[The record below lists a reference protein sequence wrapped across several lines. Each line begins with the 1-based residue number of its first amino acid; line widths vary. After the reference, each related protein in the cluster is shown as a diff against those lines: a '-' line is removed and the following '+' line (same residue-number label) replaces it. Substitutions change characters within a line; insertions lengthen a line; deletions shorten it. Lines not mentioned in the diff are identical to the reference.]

1 MITIDMKYINKQ
13 IALEPQTLT
22 LYRNTTPNANYK
34 GFVDTDSLLK
44 QALLNEQGYLC
55 GYCMKKI
62 PEANGKYV
70 SVEHYISQEKHV
82 DSNLTELR
90 HSQSSLRYNN
100 MLAVCV
106 NNGIH
111 CDKSRGN
118 IPFKVLN
125 PHHISCEQRITYSLT
140 DKVESKNNVSVDFD
154 IELLKL
160 NCQNLKELRG
170 FFWLE
175 AKEKLK
181 RKHPKG
187 TWTKQIIETERQ
199 IYIDKKAGK
208 YKAFCNYIIFRFNHL
223 LSLPKYSK

>member
-13 IALEPQTLT
+13 IALEPQTLA

-44 QALLNEQGYLC
+44 QALLLEQGYLC

-70 SVEHYISQEKHV
+70 SVEHYISQEKHA
-82 DSNLTELR
+82 DSNLTALR
-90 HSQSSLRYNN
+90 HKLFSLRYNN

-106 NNGIH
+106 NNGLH

-125 PHHISCEQRITYSLT
+125 PHHNLCEQRVKYTLA

-154 IELLKL
+154 IDLLKL
-160 NCQNLKELRG
+160 NCQVLKELRSV
-170 FFWLE
+170 FWIE

-181 RKHPKG
+181 KKHPKG
-187 TWTKQIIETERQ
+187 AWTKNIIETERQ
-199 IYIDKKAGK
+199 FYIDKKSGK